1 MNILY
6 LPNEYS
12 QQRQKEKAVWV
23 YPVRLAMEYTY
34 RFYNN
39 KSVFWVEKPNIRIDK
54 VISEPEGID
63 FNNLPYTNRILT
75 KAFDEKYQSYG
86 NYMYTPATHSLFA
99 EGCSWGKCKFCVEKG
114 KPYKIRAV
122 DHCIDELENCYAL
135 GFKEV
140 FDDSATFPDGEWF
153 YKFCDMKI
161 KSKNKIVL
169 GCNLRLDS
177 KVDFKLMKKA
187 GFRMILVGVE
197 TSNQAILNRINKG
210 TLSSQIIPFFK
221 KASEAGLHPHAA
233 VMLRYPF
240 ATDDDDKETLECVH
254 YLLKKGYAKTA
265 QASVY
270 DNGQKKKG
278 KYKPSDVYKIAYNP
292 EFWFNK
298 LKCLKSRDDVRYLLR
313 SIKKGLGYE

>member
-12 QQRQKEKAVWV
+12 QQRQKEKKVWV

-34 RFYNN
+34 RLNN
-39 KSVFWVEKPNIRIDK
+39 GENVFWGESPCRIDK
-54 VISEPEGID
+54 VVTEPEID
-63 FNNLPYTNRILT
+63 FLKLPHPNRILT
-75 KAFDEKYQSYG
+75 GAMDKKYQSYG

-99 EGCSWGKCKFCVEKG
+99 EGCKWGRCRFCVEKG
-114 KPYKIRAV
+114 KTYSKRSV
-122 DHCIDELENCYAL
+122 EHCIDELDNCSAL

-140 FDDSATFPDGEWF
+140 FDDSATFPDGDWF
-153 YKFCDMKI
+153 YKFCHQKI
-161 KSKNKIVL
+161 KGGNKIKL

-177 KVDFKLMKKA
+177 QVDFRLMYEA
-187 GFRMILVGVE
+187 GFRMILIGVE
-197 TSNQAILNRINKG
+197 TPNQAILNRINKG

-254 YLLKKGYAKTA
+254 FLLKKGYAKTA